1 MAASL
6 FAPAVQALPIVT
18 RTVTPLVGGIFQFDF
33 SIFNTGPEDIL
44 VLTITDAPLA
54 DLLITPNLS
63 TPAGFLASY
72 DSGLGFVDFLA
83 DSDLFGAGT
92 TKSGFSLQSSADGSV
107 NFTIFEALYA
117 PSPVPDKGNTML
129 MSSLGLLTLALA
141 RKTFATVNNQP
152 REASL

>member
-1 MAASL
+1 M
-6 FAPAVQALPIVT
+6 
-18 RTVTPLVGGIFQFDF
+18 
-33 SIFNTGPEDIL
+33 
-44 VLTITDAPLA
+44 LTIKDAPIA
-54 DLLITPNLS
+54 DLLNPLGDPLITPSLL
-63 TPAGFLASY
+63 TPVGFLASY